1 MRSTSELG
9 PATGELLV
17 VGDTCEGSAVS
28 TLRTGD
34 DAAKAPGELSAG
46 LSGVLAARGSTT
58 SGTSD
63 PDGTEGTEEQADR
76 KAASSSAKPQTAVFR
91 ANCRTVI

>member
-1 MRSTSELG
+1 VA
-9 PATGELLV
+9 PASGKVLV
-17 VGDTCEGSAVS
+17 VGDACEAPTVS
-28 TLRTGD
+28 TVRTGD
-34 DAAKAPGELSAG
+34 GAAKEAGELSAG
-46 LSGVLAARGSTT
+46 LSGVLAPRGSAT

-63 PDGTEGTEEQADR
+63 PEGTEGTEEQADR